1 MATKVCLLLCIA
13 MLLSLVVQGQHKS
26 SPAPIA
32 QPGNPLAPTP
42 QPIKF
47 PMYGATPGS
56 LQPQGKVLGGLLRAV
71 LGDGVQEAVPVLLPK
86 VLRQVPVRAAGN
98 LRQQAVLSLLQQ
110 LEDQERR
117 PQMPLKLN
125 NLNMY
130 AHSPPNINVAH
141 PAFEFSIIMFPF
153 FVFYLE
159 NCYPCKMRNYH
170 RAIGDLGDVAQATY
184 FMVTIDQLAYGPI
197 PHN

>member
-13 MLLSLVVQGQHKS
+13 MLLSLVVQGQDKS

-47 PMYGATPGS
+47 PMVIDKS
-56 LQPQGKVLGGLLRAV
+56 LWSHSRKPPASRVLGSLLRAV

-130 AHSPPNINVAH
+130 AQSPANINVAH
-141 PAFEFSIIMFPF
+141 PAFEFSVIMSPF

-170 RAIGDLGDVAQATY
+170 RAIGDLGDVAHATLES
-184 FMVTIDQLAYGPI
+184 ISW
-197 PHN
+197 